1 MIATPTAADFVTYP
15 DSDGK
20 PMAENTVQYRWIVTL
35 QGNIDAMYRDHPDV
49 FVAGDNL
56 IYPVRGIP
64 TICTAPDVY
73 VAFGRPKGDRGSYK
87 VWEEGGVFPQV
98 VFEVLSP
105 NNTHQEMREK
115 RQFYRRHGAEEYYE
129 FDPDTGVI
137 EGWTRDGRRFVDV
150 DDMNGWVSPRLGVRF
165 DTSGDELVL
174 YRPDGARFLTFDEL
188 DQLAASERQR
198 ADAEA
203 ERANAEA
210 RRAELERLRAIAEQ
224 QRAEAATTRAEAEQ
238 QRAEAATTRAEAAE
252 AKAARLLA
260 KLRAAGL
267 DPNGE

>member
-1 MIATPTAADFVTYP
+1 MIAPPPHLGDTVYP

-20 PMAENTVQYRWIVTL
+20 PMADNTLQYRWIVTI
-35 QGNIDAMYRDHPDV
+35 QGNLEAMYRDDPLV

-56 IYPVRGIP
+56 IYPVRGDA
-64 TICTAPDVY
+64 TVCTAPDVY

-98 VFEVLSP
+98 VWEVLSP
-105 NNTHQEMREK
+105 GNTVREMRAK

-129 FDPDTGVI
+129 YDPDTGLI

-165 DTSGDELVL
+165 ETSGPELVL
-174 YRPDGARFLTFDEL
+174 YRPDGTRFLTFDEM
-188 DQLAASERQR
+188 DQLATTERQR
-198 ADAEA
+198 ADE
-203 ERANAEA
+203 EK
-210 RRAELERLRAIAEQ
+210 RRAD
-224 QRAEAATTRAEAEQ
+224 
-238 QRAEAATTRAEAAE
+238 AAE

-260 KLRAAGL
+260 KLMEAGL
-267 DPNGE
+267 DPNAD